1 MDAIASLSRLVQKA
15 ASPSR
20 PYHGG
25 RWGLDATWY
34 KQAGIS
40 RGYQPPRRAGLV
52 PGPHLDRATN
62 GSQQT
67 GTGQGAD
74 RCTHRP
80 TDGGRVSMGHKGSKE
95 INDAG
100 YVKRHLWEHQRLA
113 GGINHTLLSHLASAM
128 GLRAHSSNMEREMG
142 SSTGQDDGYGRH
154 Q

>member
-40 RGYQPPRRAGLV
+40 RGYQPPRCARPV
-52 PGPHLDRATN
+52 PGPHLDSTTN

-67 GTGQGAD
+67 GTGQGTGW
-74 RCTHRP
+74 CTHRP
-80 TDGGRVSMGHKGSKE
+80 TDGRRVSMGHKGSKE

-100 YVKRHLWEHQRLA
+100 YVKRHLWEHQKLT
-113 GGINHTLLSHLASAM
+113 GGINHTLLSHLASAL
-128 GLRAHSSNMEREMG
+128 GPRTHPSNMERKMG
-142 SSTGQDDGYGRH
+142 GPTGQDDGYSRH